1 MIVRRFPVLS
11 FALVWLAAVFP
22 PAGSLR
28 AAEIRILPVRPSATD
43 PAIKTFDTP
52 HRIYLRPA
60 ADADSPDLAPLR
72 GELLLWIPGTVA
84 PAANAARK
92 TDATA
97 KANAKTE
104 TAPPAPTAPDA
115 PAATPPPDADAPA
128 EPRGAGREG
137 AAAFCELA
145 ARLGYHVI
153 SLRYPNDRSASV
165 ARFDEDPAEFER
177 FRLALI
183 AGGTSKHL
191 TLPRTESIEHR
202 AEKLLQHLVRTRP
215 DEGWGQFLA
224 ADGTLRWEKIAVAG
238 QSQGGGHAALI
249 GIRHRVARVIC
260 TGAPKDYNLRLDA
273 PAAWLTQESATPKS
287 RFFTFN
293 HLQDRQAATF
303 PQQLANL
310 RALGLGAFGNFVI
323 VDTAAPPYRGSRML
337 FTNFPGG
344 TLSSQEAHTAVI
356 SGRNADVF
364 GRVWRHL
371 LTAPTE

>member
-1 MIVRRFPVLS
+1 MKLR
-11 FALVWLAAVFP
+11 
-22 PAGSLR
+22 SLR
-28 AAEIRILPVRPSATD
+28 ALRFVGLAALAAFFPALLPAAEISILHVRPSATD

-52 HRIYLRPA
+52 NRIYLRPA
-60 ADADSPDLAPLR
+60 TAEAQTDLAPLR

-84 PAANAARK
+84 PAANAQGKVDAK
-92 TDATA
+92 ATA
-97 KANAKTE
+97 KSKSAPEPAL
-104 TAPPAPTAPDA
+104 PPAVVA
-115 PAATPPPDADAPA
+115 PPDADAPA

-183 AGGTSKHL
+183 VGGKSKHL
-191 TLPRTESIEHR
+191 EIPRTESIEHR
-202 AEKLLQHLVRTRP
+202 AEKLLQHLARTRP
-215 DEGWGQFLA
+215 DDGWSQFLA

-249 GIRHRVARVIC
+249 GLRHRVARVIC

-273 PAAWLTQESATPKS
+273 PAAWLTRESATPKS

-323 VDTAAPPYRGSRML
+323 VDTAAPPYRGARML
-337 FTNFPGG
+337 FTNYPGG
-344 TLSSQEAHTAVI
+344 TLSSQEAHTSVI
-356 SGRNADVF
+356 SWRNADVF